1 MTGTRS
7 FPPPRLLP
15 PPTTGRSAA
24 DTRDSTFTN
33 NLPTMNTAYNS
44 YSSKVNLILLL
55 TMCLLYVFDF
65 DRYLVLVHIKTL
77 CQKHYAKNA
86 SVQQLYTAT
95 ASLSA
100 KRNKKG
106 RNGWNKH
113 NPKLDRFLRGPVPA
127 KAGARA
133 AAGSGAATISSRY

>member
-1 MTGTRS
+1 MH
-7 FPPPRLLP
+7 
-15 PPTTGRSAA
+15 
-24 DTRDSTFTN
+24 
-33 NLPTMNTAYNS
+33 TAFNS

-55 TMCLLYVFDF
+55 TVSFLYVFYF

-95 ASLSA
+95 ASLFLYLRREI
-100 KRNKKG
+100 KRAG
-106 RNGWNKH
+106 IDAWNKH